1 MSSEAIPVRAY
12 LCVRAMAA
20 LVLAGV
26 LFFAGCR
33 QFGDFAGEKSTTVD
47 AQGGVSTNPNQ
58 VFSPTFAPPAGSYNA
73 TQNVAITSST
83 AGATVCYTTDGV
95 TTPTCNASTGTCI
108 VGTTYAATVAVS
120 VSSTLMALACKAGM
134 LNSTVSS
141 AVYAI
146 DSTPPT
152 ISLTAPGAGTYV
164 TNAQVSYTTNEACN
178 VASIT
183 WTQTGGT
190 ADPGSPRV
198 QALTGSELTSGTH
211 TAVTLA
217 NTPALVDG
225 ATYTL
230 TFNCTDAAGNAATAS
245 SVTGVTF
252 DGAVPVISAI
262 APANGAFMNT
272 TQVSYTLSETCNT
285 GNVTWTQTGGTADP
299 GSPRV
304 QAMSAA
310 EKLAGAH
317 NNITLASPPAL
328 VSGAVYSVSF
338 NCTDFAGQA
347 AATQT
352 STSVTFDN
360 TLPVISA
367 VAPAASSF
375 VNNTQVSYTLSETC
389 NTGAIT
395 WAQTGGT
402 ADVGAPHTK
411 ALMGAELNAGTHNS
425 ITITNNPTLVSGAI
439 YTLTF
444 TCIDAAG
451 NSATPVTR
459 TAVTYDNTGAVISA
473 VAPASS
479 AYVNN
484 TQVSYTLSETCA
496 TASITWTRTAGT
508 ADPGSPR
515 VQALTGTELNT
526 GAHTAITLTNNP
538 ALVSGA
544 VYTVQ
549 FDCTDAAANAA
560 TPVTVTNVTYDVT
573 VPVISGVAPV
583 ASTFVNHQQVT
594 YTLSETCATGGINWT
609 WTGGT
614 ASSSFNQGLVAGEL
628 TAGVH
633 GPFTISNNPALV
645 SGAIYTVTFS
655 CTDLAGNAATPIT
668 RTGVTFDNT
677 PPTISI
683 QNLRNNSPLHTGT
696 VIGPATDNVSAA
708 TLVVEF
714 NLDSTTWNAATYA
727 AGAWKFGLP
736 MGASTWRD
744 RTVHTIQVRATD
756 QAGNVTTAGPIS
768 VRKGNNRDING
779 DGYEDIVVS
788 GWQDASA
795 TGKSYIFYGSAAGI
809 SNTTASSAP
818 RIIAGEQS
826 AAQFSRNSALADYNG
841 DGFGDLAI
849 GASWWTDGVSGTDGR
864 IYIFY
869 GSSGGISLTLASAA
883 NRIIQGVDFDNL
895 GSTMIAADVN
905 NDGYSDLLAG
915 ANGAQNTALTG
926 QVGRVYLFYSSG
938 SGISQT
944 SSSAATVIFE
954 GENVTPNSTF
964 GSSIVAGD
972 FDADG
977 FTDVGIGAPAYTTNF
992 GRAYMYYGTAGG
1004 FAPGTY
1010 VAATAK
1016 AIATGT
1022 TNTFL
1027 GGSMAAGDLNADG
1040 ATDLA
1045 AGGYGATASIS
1056 KLFLYYGAVASRPLQ
1071 SNTGTPAATV
1081 TEGTNGFFLTTTI
1094 AIQDVNS
1101 DGYGDV
1107 IAGAHGGTANNGYTR
1122 IFFGQAATITA
1133 SLPTHAGYSVFGELI
1148 GHQFGRGVGA
1158 ADINGDGYPDLMVG
1172 ANFFATIST
1181 VGNTGR
1187 AYLFHSS
1194 GTGPVISSAP
1204 GANRIIDGVAATEF
1218 SIGFNR

>member
-1 MSSEAIPVRAY
+1 MRAY

-411 ALMGAELNAGTHNS
+411 ALTGAELNAGAHNN

-459 TAVTYDNTGAVISA
+459 TSVTYDNTGAVISA

-484 TQVSYTLSETCA
+484 TQVSYTLSEACA
-496 TASITWTRTAGT
+496 SGSVTWTRTGGT
-508 ADPGSPR
+508 LDGSSH
-515 VQALTGTELNT
+515 VQALTGAELNAGT
-526 GAHTAITLTNNP
+526 HTAIILTNNP
-538 ALVSGA
+538 TLVDGSI
-544 VYTVQ
+544 YTVQ
-549 FDCTDAAANAA
+549 FDCTDFAANVA
-560 TPVTVTNVTYDVT
+560 TPVIVNNVTYDVT

-594 YTLSETCATGGINWT
+594 YTLSEACATGGINWT

-614 ASSSFNQGLVAGEL
+614 AGSSFNQGLVAGEL
-628 TAGVH
+628 TVGVH
-633 GPFTISNNPALV
+633 GPFTISNNPTLV
-645 SGAIYTVTFS
+645 SGAIYTITFS

-768 VRKGNNRDING
+768 VRKGNNRDIDG
-779 DGYEDIVVS
+779 DGYGDIVVS
-788 GWQDASA
+788 GWQDGST
-795 TGKSYIFYGSAAGI
+795 TGKSYIFYGSASGI
-809 SNTTASSAP
+809 SNTTATSSTSILTGEQASARFGVSSAM
-818 RIIAGEQS
+818 
-826 AAQFSRNSALADYNG
+826 ADING
-841 DGFGDLAI
+841 DGFADVII
-849 GASWWTDGVSGTDGR
+849 GASYWDDGNTFANGRAYIFHGGAGR
-864 IYIFY
+864 IAT
-869 GSSGGISLTLASAA
+869 SSASAA
-883 NRIIQGVDFDNL
+883 IRIITGVDYDNFG
-895 GSTMIAADVN
+895 GSFNVGDIN
-905 NDGYSDLLAG
+905 NDGYADLLVAAVG
-915 ANGAQNTALTG
+915 AKNALTNT
-926 QVGRVYLFYSSG
+926 VGKTFLFYG
-938 SGISQT
+938 GASGITQT
-944 SSSAATVIFE
+944 TSTAAPVIFE
-954 GENVTPNSTF
+954 GEDLAPSPSF
-964 GSSIVAGD
+964 GSSIVVGD

-977 FTDVGIGAPAYTTNF
+977 FSDIAIGASAYNTNL
-992 GRAYMYYGTAGG
+992 GRAYLFYGSGASG
-1004 FAPGTY
+1004 FTPGTY
-1010 VAATAK
+1010 MATISNT
-1016 AIATGT
+1016 IATGSVA
-1022 TNTFL
+1022 NTFI
-1027 GGSMAAGDLNADG
+1027 GGTMAAGDLNGDG

-1045 AGGYGATASIS
+1045 TGGYGATSSTS
-1056 KLFLYYGAVASRPLQ
+1056 KLFLFYGAVGSRPLQ
-1071 SNTGTPAATV
+1071 SNSATPTTTV

-1094 AIQDVNS
+1094 AIQDVNG

-1107 IAGAHGGTANNGYTR
+1107 IVGAHGGTANNGYTR
-1122 IFFGQAATITA
+1122 IFFGQATPLTAT
-1133 SLPTHAGYSVFGELI
+1133 LPTHAAYSVLGEFV
-1148 GHQFGRGVGA
+1148 GHQFGRGTTGT
-1158 ADINGDGYPDLMVG
+1158 DINGDGYPDLMVG
-1172 ANFFATIST
+1172 ANFFATVST

-1187 AYLFHSS
+1187 AYIFHSS
-1194 GTGPVISSAP
+1194 GTGPIISAAAS
-1204 GANRIIDGVAATEF
+1204 ANRIISGLAGTEF
-1218 SIGFNR
+1218 GYSFNR